1 VSLVEEANV
10 MASHEFDETP
20 GHEPS
25 TGSSSG
31 TKGAVIGLS
40 LGLVLALA
48 GDGYLI
54 KRTNDTNAQM
64 AQMQTDTQGQITKLG
79 DATTELLQQR
89 LKALDDEMTA
99 AMKGASTTTSAALK
113 RTQADALKQSQ
124 ELSKQIQEQQQQV
137 ASQIGDLKEATSSV
151 DSKVSAVSSDVGN
164 VKTDVT
170 TVKAD
175 IATTQT
181 NLDKATADLKRMN
194 GDMGV
199 MSGLIATNGK
209 DLVALRELGERNY
222 FEFDINKKQ
231 ADQRI
236 GNVTLRLKAADPKRN
251 RFTLEVLADDKRVE
265 KKDRTINE
273 PVQVYVSGSRQP
285 YEIVVNQVKKDDV
298 VGYLST
304 PKVTLARK

>member
-1 VSLVEEANV
+1 
-10 MASHEFDETP
+10 MASHEFDETSH
-20 GHEPS
+20 HEPS
-25 TGSSSG
+25 TSSSTSTSSSNG
-31 TKGAVIGLS
+31 SKGAVIALTI
-40 LGLVLALA
+40 GLVVALA

-54 KRTNDTNAQM
+54 KRTNDTNEQM

-79 DATTELLQQR
+79 DATTDLLQQR

-99 AMKGASTTTSAALK
+99 AMKGASTTTTAALK
-113 RTQADALKQSQ
+113 RTQADALKQSR

-137 ASQIGDLKEATSSV
+137 SSQIGDLKEATNSV

-175 IATTQT
+175 IATTQS
-181 NLDKATADLKRMN
+181 NLDKTTADLKRMN

-209 DLVALRELGERNY
+209 DLAALRELGERNY
-222 FEFDINKKQ
+222 FEFDLSKKST
-231 ADQRI
+231 DKRI
-236 GNVTLRLKAADPKRN
+236 GNVALKLKSADAKHN
-251 RFTLEVLADDKRVE
+251 RYTLEVLADDKRVE
-265 KKDRTINE
+265 KKDKTINE
-273 PVQVYVSGSRQP
+273 PVQVYVAGYRQP
-285 YEIVVNQVKKDDV
+285 YEIVVNQVKKDSV

-304 PKVTLARK
+304 PKVTLARQ

>member
-1 VSLVEEANV
+1 MSSLDYDGTSEKPQS
-10 MASHEFDETP
+10 SH
-20 GHEPS
+20 
-25 TGSSSG
+25 SS
-31 TKGAVIGLS
+31 KGAVIALTA
-40 LGLVLALA
+40 GLVIALA
-48 GDGYLI
+48 GDGYLL
-54 KRTNDTNAQM
+54 KRISDTNDQM

-99 AMKGASTTTSAALK
+99 ALKGASTTTTAALK
-113 RTQADALKQSQ
+113 RTQAEASKQSQ
-124 ELSKQIQEQQQQV
+124 ELAKKIQEQQQQV
-137 ASQIGDLKEATSSV
+137 ASQIGDLKEATNSV

-175 IATTQT
+175 IATTQS
-181 NLDKATADLKRMN
+181 NLDKTTADLKRMN

-209 DLVALRELGERNY
+209 DLAALRELGERNY

-236 GNVTLRLKAADPKRN
+236 GNVTLRLKSADAKRN
-251 RFTLEVLADDKRVE
+251 RFTMEVLADDKRVE
-265 KKDRTINE
+265 KKDKTINE
-273 PVQVYVSGSRQP
+273 PVQVYVGGNKQP
-285 YEIVVNQVKKDDV
+285 YEIVVNQVKKDAV

-304 PKVTLARK
+304 PKVTLARQ

>member
-1 VSLVEEANV
+1 
-10 MASHEFDETP
+10 M
-20 GHEPS
+20 
-25 TGSSSG
+25 SSPDYDVTSEHGRGPRWVKG
-31 TKGAVIGLS
+31 TVIGLS
-40 LGLVLALA
+40 AGLVLALA
-48 GDGYLI
+48 GDGYLL
-54 KRTNDTNAQM
+54 KRTSDTKEQM

-79 DATTELLQQR
+79 DATTDLLQQR

-99 AMKGASTTTSAALK
+99 AMQGASTTTTAALK

-124 ELSKQIQEQQQQV
+124 ALSKQVQEQQQQV
-137 ASQIGDLKEATSSV
+137 ASQIGDLKEATNSV

-170 TVKAD
+170 TVKTDLAS
-175 IATTQT
+175 TQS
-181 NLDKATADLKRMN
+181 NLDKTTADLKRMN

-209 DLVALRELGERNY
+209 DLSALRELGERNY
-222 FEFDINKKQ
+222 VEFDINKKQ

-273 PVQVYVSGSRQP
+273 PVQVYVGGNRQP

-304 PKVTLARK
+304 PKVTLARQ

>member
-1 VSLVEEANV
+1 MS
-10 MASHEFDETP
+10 SHEFDENP
-20 GHEPS
+20 NHGNGVS
-25 TGSSSG
+25 R
-31 TKGAVIGLS
+31 GAVIGLS
-40 LGLVLALA
+40 VGLVLALA
-48 GDGYLI
+48 GDGYLL
-54 KRTNDTNAQM
+54 KRTSDTNTQM

-99 AMKGASTTTSAALK
+99 AMKGANTTTTAALK

-124 ELSKQIQEQQQQV
+124 ALSKQIQEQQQQV
-137 ASQIGDLKEATSSV
+137 ASQIGDLKEATNSV

-175 IATTQT
+175 IATTQS
-181 NLDKATADLKRMN
+181 NLEKATADLKRMN

-209 DLVALRELGERNY
+209 DLAALRELGERNY
-222 FEFDINKKQ
+222 FEFDLTKKQ
-231 ADQRI
+231 SDKRI
-236 GNVTLRLKAADPKRN
+236 GNVTLKLKNADPKRN

-273 PVQVYVSGSRQP
+273 PVQVYVAGNRQP
-285 YEIVVNQVKKDDV
+285 YEIVVNQVKKDAV

-304 PKVTLARK
+304 PKVTLARQ

>member
-1 VSLVEEANV
+1 MS
-10 MASHEFDETP
+10 SHEFDETP
-20 GHEPS
+20 NHGNGVS
-25 TGSSSG
+25 R
-31 TKGAVIGLS
+31 GAVIGLS
-40 LGLVLALA
+40 VGLVLALA
-48 GDGYLI
+48 GDGYLL
-54 KRTNDTNAQM
+54 KRTSDTNQQM
-64 AQMQTDTQGQITKLG
+64 AQMQSDTQGQITKLG

-99 AMKGASTTTSAALK
+99 AMKGANTTTTAALR

-137 ASQIGDLKEATSSV
+137 AGQIGDLKEATNSV

-175 IATTQT
+175 IATTQS
-181 NLDKATADLKRMN
+181 NLEKATADLKRMN

-209 DLVALRELGERNY
+209 DLSALRELGERNY
-222 FEFDINKKQ
+222 FEFDLTKKQ
-231 ADQRI
+231 ADKRI
-236 GNVTLRLKAADPKRN
+236 GNVTLRLKSADAKRN

-265 KKDRTINE
+265 KTDRTINE
-273 PVQVYVSGSRQP
+273 PVQVYVAGNRQP
-285 YEIVVNQVKKDDV
+285 YEIVVNQVKKDAV

-304 PKVTLARK
+304 PKVTLARQ

>member
-1 VSLVEEANV
+1 MS
-10 MASHEFDETP
+10 SHEFDETP
-20 GHEPS
+20 NHGNGVS
-25 TGSSSG
+25 R
-31 TKGAVIGLS
+31 GAVIGLS
-40 LGLVLALA
+40 VGLVLALA
-48 GDGYLI
+48 GDGYLL
-54 KRTNDTNAQM
+54 KRTSDTNQQM
-64 AQMQTDTQGQITKLG
+64 AQMQSDTQGQITKLG

-99 AMKGASTTTSAALK
+99 AMKGANTTTTAALR

-137 ASQIGDLKEATSSV
+137 ASQIGDLKEATNSV

-175 IATTQT
+175 IATTKS
-181 NLDKATADLKRMN
+181 NLEKATADLKRMN

-209 DLVALRELGERNY
+209 DLAALRELGERNY
-222 FEFDINKKQ
+222 FEFDLTKKQ
-231 ADQRI
+231 ADKRI
-236 GNVTLRLKAADPKRN
+236 GNVTLRLKSADAKRN

-265 KKDRTINE
+265 KRDRTINE
-273 PVQVYVSGSRQP
+273 PVQVYVAGNRQP
-285 YEIVVNQVKKDDV
+285 YEIVVNQVKKDAV

-304 PKVTLARK
+304 PKVTLARQ